1 MWSQCLYVVEQWFSE
16 LRTQTE
22 RIAQLHCRQLQ
33 QYKERL
39 RLCALTTLDK
49 AFPDLAILPH
59 LSTVKPSTRHLYTT
73 ISPYCMNT
81 NGALNSIL
89 YPHTSA
95 ANKKTSMQSLDNLST
110 IRTCLNVTLFSMK
123 DLCSNTLKCVDR
135 ISIFI
140 KK

>member
-16 LRTQTE
+16 LGTQTE

-33 QYKERL
+33 QHKERL

-73 ISPYCMNT
+73 ISPHCMNT
-81 NGALNSIL
+81 DRAL

-95 ANKKTSMQSLDNLST
+95 TNKKTSMQSSDNLSKLR
-110 IRTCLNVTLFSMK
+110 ICLKVTLFSIK
-123 DLCSNTLKCVDR
+123 DYDS
-135 ISIFI
+135 
-140 KK
+140 